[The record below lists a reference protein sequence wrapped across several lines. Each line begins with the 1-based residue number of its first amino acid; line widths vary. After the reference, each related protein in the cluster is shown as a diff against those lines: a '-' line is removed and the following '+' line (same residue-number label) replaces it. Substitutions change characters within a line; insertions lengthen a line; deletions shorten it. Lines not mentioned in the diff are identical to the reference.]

1 MVRILV
7 TIRAG
12 GEGQV
17 AEARGGF
24 AVHGLHW
31 FVALVAG
38 HRRMLAGE

>member
-24 AVHGLHW
+24 EVDGFHG

-38 HRRMLAGE
+38 RRRMLAGE